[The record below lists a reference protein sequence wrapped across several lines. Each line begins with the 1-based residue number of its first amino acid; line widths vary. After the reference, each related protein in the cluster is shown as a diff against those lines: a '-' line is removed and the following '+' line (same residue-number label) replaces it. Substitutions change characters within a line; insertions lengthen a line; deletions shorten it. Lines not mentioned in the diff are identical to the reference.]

1 MGIPESLISA
11 GASIANAKNSQSTS
25 QSSNVSD
32 SSSWGS
38 SASHAYNF
46 ADSVSDA
53 YSDASGWSKASQGS
67 SNYGYTLGG
76 SQDYSEALSRTFGSE
91 ATAKNAKFAEE
102 ANKLNEEYWKQQA
115 QYNAEQAQIDR
126 DFQEYMS
133 NTAYRR
139 AVADLLA
146 AGLNPI
152 LAVGNMGASTPVG
165 AMASTGLQSSHMAQ
179 AVADQISSSKSYG
192 NSWNRGESEG
202 SSWGWSR
209 SENKEHS
216 ESHSKSH
223 SEGSSNS
230 YSSEGSKS
238 HSEGSSTS
246 QSTSNTQLKDFMKGV
261 EQIGNYVNGGS
272 AKTNAGKV
280 AKDVYNGTTNSKKW
294 HNPKDGIPN

>member
-25 QSSNVSD
+25 HNVSD

-38 SASHAYNF
+38 SASHAYNY
-46 ADSVSDA
+46 ADSVSNSFADA
-53 YSDASGWSKASQGS
+53 YSWDRAEQGS
-67 SNYGYTLGG
+67 TNYGYSMGG
-76 SQDYSEALSRTFGSE
+76 SQDYSESLSRTFGSE
-91 ATAKNAKFAEE
+91 ASALSKAYADE
-102 ANKLNEEYWKQQA
+102 ANRIQKQNWLDQA
-115 QYNAEQAQIDR
+115 NYNATQAQIDR
-126 DFQEYMS
+126 DFQAYMS
-133 NTAYRR
+133 NTAYQR
-139 AVADLLA
+139 AVKDLLA

-165 AMASTGLQSSHMAQ
+165 AMASSGLSSAYMGQ
-179 AVADQISSSKSYG
+179 ATADTYSSGKSSG
-192 NSWNRGESEG
+192 SSWNKGENEG
-202 SSWGWSR
+202 KSWGWSKGE
-209 SENKEHS
+209 SGSHS

-223 SEGSSNS
+223 SEGSSSS

-238 HSEGSSTS
+238 HSEGSS